1 MTTRL
6 YSNELKALV
15 VPEDILTMKQVL
27 QERFTTVEKLHY
39 SCTRNRNNK
48 GEAYGPTEP
57 VELEFT
63 IRLNNPADA
72 KPYYERLM
80 SHENFIF
87 SFVFNAVFA
96 ENTSLKDYED
106 GMICDGYVVAIDEQ
120 YSTTRETTAFNAQYM
135 VPQDEQMLLTVK
147 LLLVNTIYL
156 GREKNYQST
165 FIYQY

>member
-1 MTTRL
+1 MMTRL

-15 VPEDILTMKQVL
+15 VPENILEMRSVL
-27 QERFTTVEKLHY
+27 QERFTTVEKLY
-39 SCTRNRNNK
+39 YCCTRKRNNK

-96 ENTSLKDYED
+96 ENTSLKDYDD
-106 GMICDGYVVAIDEQ
+106 GMICDGYVVAIDEH
-120 YSTTRETTAFNAQYM
+120 YSNTRETAVYDARQTA
-135 VPQDEQMLLTVK
+135 PQDEQMLVTVK
-147 LLLVNTIYL
+147 ILLVNTTYL